1 MSDAASP
8 APDDLGALRSLME
21 ADRWRERV
29 RARRTHL
36 PESQELAVVEG
47 ELRTLAGALREAEA
61 RRSPAR
67 DAYGE
72 AAGAAQR
79 LRDRLADLEGRLGA
93 RDAAA
98 RDLASLQEERDK
110 VAGLLSDA
118 DDREL
123 AALFALEPLD
133 QAVADVRAQ
142 AQPLA
147 ARRAVLQD
155 VVRELTASLDEEVA
169 ALGVAR
175 DPLVAAVPA
184 DLRDRYERALARVG
198 TSGAAEVVDGH
209 CDGCRIALSPADRD
223 RWRASTRDALID
235 CPECGRVLLA

>member
-1 MSDAASP
+1 MSDAAP
-8 APDDLGALRSLME
+8 GQDDLAALRALME

-36 PESQELAVVEG
+36 PEAQELIVVEG
-47 ELRTLAGALREAEA
+47 ELRELAAALRDAEA
-61 RRSPAR
+61 ARGPVRS
-67 DAYGE
+67 AYDE
-72 AAGAAQR
+72 VRVAAQR
-79 LRDRLADLEGRLGA
+79 LRDRLADLDARLGA
-93 RDAAA
+93 RDAPA
-98 RDLASLQEERDK
+98 RDLASLQAERDK
-110 VAGLLSDA
+110 VVGLLGES

-133 QAVADVRAQ
+133 QAITDVRAQ

-147 ARRAVLQD
+147 ARRAELQG

-169 ALGVAR
+169 ALDAER
-175 DPLVAAVPA
+175 AALVAAVPA
-184 DLRDRYERALARVG
+184 DLRERYERALARAG

-223 RWRASTRDALID
+223 RWRASTRATLID
-235 CPECGRVLLA
+235 CPECGRVLLV